1 MASSS
6 YLVDSIRHRRVVGSV
21 PGQWGT
27 DAVSR
32 SVIHDSIETT
42 TSIETTAPKVLKDLP
57 KQGEGWRVHYA
68 FFARAGFTV
77 AAQAAA
83 ESVGAHLVDL
93 EKLDADLA
101 SV

>member
-6 YLVDSIRHRRVVGSV
+6 YLVDSIRHRRVVGTV

-27 DAVSR
+27 DTVSR
-32 SVIHDSIETT
+32 SVIRDLIETT
-42 TSIETTAPKVLKDLP
+42 TPKVLKDLP
-57 KQGEGWRVHYA
+57 KQGEGWWVHYA

-83 ESVGAHLVDL
+83 ESVGAHLVNL
-93 EKLDADLA
+93 EKLDTDLA